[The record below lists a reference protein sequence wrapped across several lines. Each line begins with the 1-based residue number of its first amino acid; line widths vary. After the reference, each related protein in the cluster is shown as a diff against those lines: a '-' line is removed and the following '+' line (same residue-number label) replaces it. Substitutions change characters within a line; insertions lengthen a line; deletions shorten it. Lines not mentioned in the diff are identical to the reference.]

1 MINYLFFVIILI
13 GGNMSKIRVMSDN
26 LANKIAA
33 GEVVEKCASVIKELV
48 ENSIDANSTDIKI
61 ELIESG
67 IKSMKVTDNGIG
79 MDKEDA
85 FLCFTSHAT
94 SKIKSEEDLFNIST
108 LGFRG
113 EALPSIASV
122 SYVIIKTC
130 DGNDSIIYELD
141 GGMKVKEYS
150 GDLRRGTSIEV
161 KDLFYNTPA
170 RLKYLSSLQSEL
182 ANIVTVI
189 NREALSHTNIRFTLI
204 NDGKEILKTT
214 GSGNLLKTINDI
226 YGVNISK
233 KMLNVKGENED
244 YDIYGYISLPEI
256 TKSNRNHI
264 ITIVNGR
271 VVRNSELNKIINDSY
286 FKYKFENRY
295 PVVILQINVDPSLTD
310 VNIHPSKMDIKFSN
324 FEDLKLLVKNS
335 IMNALDNHFLAPTI
349 DNSSIKIDN
358 VVSKI
363 EQKEENKEVKEYVLN
378 FDESDK
384 IIKEEENT
392 YNYQVTDVKEEKR
405 EFPLLEPVGQ
415 VCGTYIVCTSEKG
428 MYLIDQHAAAE
439 RVNYEKFKKEMANP
453 THDTIDML
461 FPINLEYSK
470 DEFIII
476 KQHLYFIKSIGI
488 GIEEFGSS
496 SFMIR
501 SHPTWFKE
509 GYEELFIKS
518 ILEKIITMGNNFDLE
533 RFNDSISAMM
543 ACKASIKANDPI
555 TIEEAKSL
563 IEQLKKCNNPFNCA
577 HGRPSII
584 HYPKYELDK
593 LFKRAV

>member
-1 MINYLFFVIILI
+1 MN
-13 GGNMSKIRVMSDN
+13 KIKIMSDN

-33 GEVVEKCASVIKELV
+33 GEVVERCASVIKELV
-48 ENSIDANSTDIKI
+48 ENSIDAGSTDIKI

-79 MDKEDA
+79 MNREDA
-85 FLCFTSHAT
+85 LLCFTSHAT
-94 SKIKSEEDLFNIST
+94 SKIKTEDDLFNIST

-122 SYVIIKTC
+122 SYVILKTC
-130 DGNDSIIYELD
+130 DGEDGIIYELD
-141 GGMKVKEYS
+141 GGKKVKEYS

-161 KDLFYNTPA
+161 RDLFYNTPA

-182 ANIVTVI
+182 SNIITVI
-189 NREALSHTNIRFTLI
+189 NRQALSHTNIRFTLI

-226 YGVNISK
+226 YGVKTSK
-233 KMLNVKGENED
+233 KMLNIKGENED
-244 YDIYGYISLPEI
+244 YEIYGYISLPEI

-271 VVRNSELNKIINDSY
+271 VVRNTELNKVINDSY

-295 PVVILQINVDPSLTD
+295 PIVILQINVDFSLTD

-324 FEDLKLLVKNS
+324 FEDLKELVKTS
-335 IMNALDNHFLAPTI
+335 IMNALDSHFLAPTI
-349 DNSSIKIDN
+349 ENSSINVDN

-363 EQKEENKEVKEYVLN
+363 ETPKENEIVKEYIFN
-378 FDESDK
+378 FDESEN
-384 IIKEEENT
+384 IIKEEENL
-392 YNYQVTDVKEEKR
+392 YNYQVTDIQEEKR

-439 RVNYEKFKKEMANP
+439 RVNYEKYKKEMANP

-476 KQHLYFIKSIGI
+476 KEHIDFIKSLGI
-488 GIEEFGSS
+488 EIEEFGSS
-496 SFMIR
+496 SFIIR

-509 GYEELFIKS
+509 GLEELFIKN

-543 ACKASIKANDPI
+543 ACKASIKANEPI
-555 TIEEAKSL
+555 SIQEAKNL
-563 IEQLKKCNNPFNCA
+563 IDNLKKCDNPFNCA

>member
-1 MINYLFFVIILI
+1 M
-13 GGNMSKIRVMSDN
+13 GKIAIMNEN
-26 LANKIAA
+26 LSNKIAA
-33 GEVVEKCASVIKELV
+33 GEVVERCASVIKELI
-48 ENSIDANSTDIKI
+48 ENSIDAGSTDIKI
-61 ELIESG
+61 ELKESG
-67 IKSMKVTDNGIG
+67 IKSMKVIDNGCG

-85 FLCFTSHAT
+85 LLCFSSHAT
-94 SKIKSEEDLFNIST
+94 SKLKTEEDLFNIST

-122 SYVIIKTC
+122 SYVILKTC
-130 DGNDSIIYELD
+130 DGKDGIIYELD
-141 GGMKVKEYS
+141 GGKVVKEYP
-150 GDLRRGTSIEV
+150 GDLRKGTSIEV

-170 RLKYLSSLQSEL
+170 RLKYLSSLYTEL
-182 ANIVTVI
+182 ANITQVV

-204 NDGKEILKTT
+204 NDGKEVLKTG

-226 YGVNISK
+226 YGVKTAK
-233 KMLNVKGENED
+233 KMLELKCENDD
-244 YDIYGYISLPEI
+244 YEVFGYISLPEI

-264 ITIVNGR
+264 ITMVNGR
-271 VVRNSELNKIINDSY
+271 VVRNSDLNRVINDAY

-295 PVVILQINVDPSLTD
+295 PVVVLQIKVDPTLTD

-324 FEDLKLLVKNS
+324 FEDLKEMIFNTIKDTLN
-335 IMNALDNHFLAPTI
+335 NHFLAPTV
-349 DNSSIKIDN
+349 DNTTVKIDN
-358 VVSKI
+358 VKEKI
-363 EQKEENKEVKEYVLN
+363 EVKEYVLD
-378 FDESDK
+378 FSDNEN
-384 IIKEEENT
+384 IVKEEENT
-392 YNYQVTDVKEEKR
+392 YNYQVTDTIEEQKEEKR
-405 EFPLLEPVGQ
+405 EFPELEPVGQ

-439 RVNYEKFKKEMANP
+439 RVNYEKYKKEMANP

-461 FPINLEYSK
+461 FPINIEYSK

-476 KQHLYFIKSIGI
+476 KEHIDFIKSIGI
-488 GIEEFGSS
+488 EIEEFGNS
-496 SFMIR
+496 SFIVR

-509 GYEELFIKS
+509 GLEELFIRNV
-518 ILEKIITMGNNFDLE
+518 LEKIITMNKDFDLE

-555 TIEEAKSL
+555 SIEESKSL
-563 IEQLKKCNNPFNCA
+563 IEQLKKCENPFNCA

>member
-1 MINYLFFVIILI
+1 M
-13 GGNMSKIRVMSDN
+13 GKIEIMNEN
-26 LANKIAA
+26 LSNKIAA
-33 GEVVEKCASVIKELV
+33 GEVVERCASVIKELI
-48 ENSIDANSTDIKI
+48 ENSIDAGSTDIKI
-61 ELIESG
+61 ELKESG
-67 IKSMKVTDNGIG
+67 IKSMKVTDNGCG

-85 FLCFTSHAT
+85 LLCFSSHAT
-94 SKIKSEEDLFNIST
+94 SKLKTEEDLFNIST

-122 SYVIIKTC
+122 SYVILKTC
-130 DGNDSIIYELD
+130 DGKDGIIYELD
-141 GGMKVKEYS
+141 GGKKVKEYP

-170 RLKYLSSLQSEL
+170 RLKYLSSLYTEL
-182 ANIVTVI
+182 ANITQVV

-204 NDGKEILKTT
+204 NDDKEVLKTG

-226 YGVNISK
+226 YGVKTAK
-233 KMLNVKGENED
+233 KMLEVKCENDD
-244 YDIYGYISLPEI
+244 YEVFGYISLPEI

-264 ITIVNGR
+264 ITMVNGR
-271 VVRNSELNKIINDSY
+271 VVRNSELNRVINDAY

-295 PVVILQINVDPSLTD
+295 PVVVLQIKVDPTLTD

-324 FEDLKLLVKNS
+324 FEDLKEM
-335 IMNALDNHFLAPTI
+335 IFNAIKDTLNNHFLAPVVDNTTI
-349 DNSSIKIDN
+349 KVDN
-358 VVSKI
+358 VQERV
-363 EQKEENKEVKEYVLN
+363 EVKEYVLDFSDN
-378 FDESDK
+378 DK
-384 IIKEEENT
+384 IIKEEENN
-392 YNYQVTDVKEEKR
+392 YNYQVTDIEEDKKEEKR
-405 EFPLLEPVGQ
+405 EFPDLEPVGQ

-439 RVNYEKFKKEMANP
+439 RVNYEKYKKEMANP

-476 KQHLYFIKSIGI
+476 KEHIDFIKSLGI
-488 GIEEFGSS
+488 EIEEFGQS
-496 SFMIR
+496 SFIVR

-509 GYEELFIKS
+509 GLEELFIRN
-518 ILEKIITMGNNFDLE
+518 ILEKIITMNKDFDLE
-533 RFNDSISAMM
+533 KFNDSISAMM

-555 TIEEAKSL
+555 SIEESRAL
-563 IEQLKKCNNPFNCA
+563 IEQLKKCENPFNCA

>member
-1 MINYLFFVIILI
+1 M
-13 GGNMSKIRVMSDN
+13 GKIAIMNEN
-26 LANKIAA
+26 LSNKIAA
-33 GEVVEKCASVIKELV
+33 GEVVERCASVIKELI
-48 ENSIDANSTDIKI
+48 ENSIDAGSTDIKI
-61 ELIESG
+61 ELKESG
-67 IKSMKVTDNGIG
+67 IKSMKVTDNGCG

-85 FLCFTSHAT
+85 LLCFSSHAT
-94 SKIKSEEDLFNIST
+94 SKLKTEEDLFNIST

-122 SYVIIKTC
+122 SYVILKTC
-130 DGNDSIIYELD
+130 DGKDGIIYELD
-141 GGMKVKEYS
+141 GGKVVKEYP
-150 GDLRRGTSIEV
+150 GDLRKGTSIEV

-170 RLKYLSSLQSEL
+170 RLKYLSSLYTEL
-182 ANIVTVI
+182 ANITQVV

-204 NDGKEILKTT
+204 NDGKEVLKTG

-226 YGVNISK
+226 YGVKTAK
-233 KMLNVKGENED
+233 KMLELKCENDD
-244 YDIYGYISLPEI
+244 YEVFGYISLPEI

-264 ITIVNGR
+264 ITMVNGR
-271 VVRNSELNKIINDSY
+271 VVRNSDLNKVINDAY

-295 PVVILQINVDPSLTD
+295 PVVVLQIKVDPTLTD

-324 FEDLKLLVKNS
+324 FEDLKEMIFNTIKDTLN
-335 IMNALDNHFLAPTI
+335 NHFLAPTV
-349 DNSSIKIDN
+349 DNTTVKIDN
-358 VVSKI
+358 VKEKI
-363 EQKEENKEVKEYVLN
+363 EVKEYVLD
-378 FDESDK
+378 FSDNEN
-384 IIKEEENT
+384 IVKEEENT
-392 YNYQVTDVKEEKR
+392 YNYQVTDTIEEQKEEKR
-405 EFPLLEPVGQ
+405 EFPELEPVGQ

-439 RVNYEKFKKEMANP
+439 RVNYEKYKKEMANP

-461 FPINLEYSK
+461 FPINIEYSK

-476 KQHLYFIKSIGI
+476 KEHIDFIKSIGI
-488 GIEEFGSS
+488 EIEEFGNS
-496 SFMIR
+496 SFIVR

-509 GYEELFIKS
+509 GLEELFIRN
-518 ILEKIITMGNNFDLE
+518 ILEKIITMNKDFDLE

-555 TIEEAKSL
+555 SIEESKSL
-563 IEQLKKCNNPFNCA
+563 IEQLKKCENPFNCA

>member
-1 MINYLFFVIILI
+1 
-13 GGNMSKIRVMSDN
+13 MSKIKVMSDN

-33 GEVVEKCASVIKELV
+33 GEVVERCASVIKELV
-48 ENSIDANSTDIKI
+48 ENSIDAGATDIKI

-67 IKSMKVTDNGIG
+67 IKSMKVTDNGVG

-85 FLCFTSHAT
+85 LLCFTSHAT
-94 SKIKSEEDLFNIST
+94 SKIKTEDDLFNIST

-130 DGNDSIIYELD
+130 DGNSSIIYELD
-141 GGMKVKEYS
+141 GGKKVKEYS
-150 GDLRRGTSIEV
+150 GDMRKGTSIEV

-189 NREALSHTNIRFTLI
+189 NRAALSHTNIRFTLM
-204 NDGKEILKTT
+204 NDGKEVLKTT

-226 YGVNISK
+226 YGIKTSK
-233 KMLNVKGENED
+233 KMLNVKGENDD
-244 YDIYGYISLPEI
+244 YEIYGYISLPEI

-295 PVVILQINVDPSLTD
+295 PVVILQINVDPTLTD

-349 DNSSIKIDN
+349 DNTSIKIDN
-358 VVSKI
+358 IVEKI
-363 EQKEENKEVKEYVLN
+363 DTKEETVKEYVFN
-378 FDESDK
+378 FDESENV
-384 IIKEEENT
+384 IKEDENT
-392 YNYQVTDVKEEKR
+392 YNYQVTDVEEEKR
-405 EFPLLEPVGQ
+405 EFPHLEPVGQ

-439 RVNYEKFKKEMANP
+439 RVNYEKYKKEMANP

-470 DEFIII
+470 DEFITI
-476 KQHLYFIKSIGI
+476 KGHIDFIKSLGI
-488 GIEEFGSS
+488 EIEEFGAS
-496 SFMIR
+496 SFIIR

-509 GYEELFIKS
+509 GLEEVFIKN
-518 ILEKIITMGNNFDLE
+518 ILEKIITMGNSFDLE

-543 ACKASIKANDPI
+543 ACKASIKANEPI
-555 TIEEAKSL
+555 TIEESKNL